1 MTAGFYAANLIPGN
15 NVADSLAD
23 LQVAMRADPG
33 FPIVGISTDAGLRG
47 VFDSA
52 LNFAAAKP

>member
-1 MTAGFYAANLIPGN
+1 MTAGFYAANLIPGD

-33 FPIVGISTDAGLRG
+33 FAIVGISTDAGLGG
-47 VFDSA
+47 VLDPA
-52 LNFAAAKP
+52 LDFAAAKP

>member
-1 MTAGFYAANLIPGN
+1 MTAGFYAANLIPRD

-33 FPIVGISTDAGLRG
+33 FAIVGISADAGLRG

-52 LNFAAAKP
+52 LDFTAAKP